1 MESCDYYSDEDEEFN
16 QRETVAES
24 CNEKNLLETKYEK
37 WLDSNTH
44 ISNISSI
51 YRLELEEEKKQE
63 MIKENKN
70 ETKIDINENK
80 QKDKHEKENYE
91 ENTSKE
97 GIIEETC
104 EDSFSEESF
113 QDSNNIS
120 AYYTFIWKE
129 GGNVVKLTGSFSDWK
144 IQYQMT
150 KDPSDNLF
158 KLKLPLNNDIYQ
170 YKFIVDGNWKF
181 SKYYPTID
189 DGNGNINNILDNTKN
204 ILVNPK

>member
-80 QKDKHEKENYE
+80 
-91 ENTSKE
+91 
-97 GIIEETC
+97 
-104 EDSFSEESF
+104 
-113 QDSNNIS
+113 
-120 AYYTFIWKE
+120 
-129 GGNVVKLTGSFSDWK
+129 
-144 IQYQMT
+144 
-150 KDPSDNLF
+150 
-158 KLKLPLNNDIYQ
+158 
-170 YKFIVDGNWKF
+170 
-181 SKYYPTID
+181 
-189 DGNGNINNILDNTKN
+189 
-204 ILVNPK
+204 